1 MSEELAK
8 KFWRDIASLQSDAV
22 SGLTPVR
29 VKIVSETDGEVTLIR
44 ADDPDQLPDP
54 DTHPRLKGFRLQ
66 AGQDAFGLPL
76 GNDQLLIIGTLQNST
91 NQLDLGMDKEY
102 IDRTLVVSQHVNASG
117 NVTAGNQ
124 VVGDTVSA
132 ASFLLG
138 PGENWLSGQTFLNNA
153 DSPVITNGSQASAD
167 TPSTTSTTTMQ
178 DAISVNITLGD
189 GTAGAGTWAIWVLG
203 SVSLINSASATA
215 RVCATIDGVQGNIH
229 VTPALNTAIYTSCAA
244 ASVASGLTGNRTVA
258 VKIQYRSGTANTT
271 TAANP
276 SLIVIAKRT
285 G

>member
-29 VKIVSETDGEVTLIR
+29 VQIVSESDGEVTVIR

-66 AGQDAFGLPL
+66 AGQEAYALPL

-91 NQLDLGMDKEY
+91 NELDFGMDKEY

-132 ASFLLG
+132 ASYLLG
-138 PGENWLSGQTFLNNA
+138 PGQNWLSGQTFLNNA
-153 DSPVITNGSQASAD
+153 DSPVIQAGSQASAD
-167 TPSTTSTTTMQ
+167 VASTTNTATMQ
-178 DAISVNITLGD
+178 DAISVNIVLGD
-189 GTAGAGTWAIWVLG
+189 GTAGAGTWIIWVMG
-203 SVSLINSASATA
+203 GVSLINSAGATA
-215 RVCATIDGVQGNIH
+215 RVCATIDGVAGNIH
-229 VTPALNTAIYTSCAA
+229 VTPALNTATYTHCVA
-244 ASVASGLTGNRTVA
+244 ASFATGLTGNRTVA
-258 VKIQYRSGTANTT
+258 VKIQYRCGSANTT
-271 TAANP
+271 TASNP
-276 SLIVIAKRT
+276 SLIVVAKRT
-285 G
+285 A